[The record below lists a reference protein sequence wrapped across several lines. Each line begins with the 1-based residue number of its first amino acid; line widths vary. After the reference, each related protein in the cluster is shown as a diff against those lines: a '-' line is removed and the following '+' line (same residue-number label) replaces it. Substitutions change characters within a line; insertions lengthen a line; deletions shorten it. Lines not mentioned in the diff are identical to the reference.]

1 MARVTVEDCILKVPN
16 RFNLVM
22 YASQRAR
29 DISSG
34 AAETVDRD
42 NDKNPV
48 IALREIA
55 EDTLSFDELQESLIL
70 GLQKQQPS
78 DDLEEDLEVAEALS
92 RESIVLGAT
101 PVDGGVADRQA
112 ANTAVADAGMADGG
126 IAAAGIPDAEIAGGG
141 GTEAGDTEAGDT
153 DTGDA
158 DLGDAGTTQDVAA
171 GEAVA
176 DTGVLLGAEVRNPE
190 EKEEPEG

>member
-1 MARVTVEDCILKVPN
+1 MARVTVEDCIIKVPN

-34 AAETVDRD
+34 AAETLDRD

-78 DDLEEDLEVAEALS
+78 DDLEEDLEVAEALT

-112 ANTAVADAGMADGG
+112 ANDAFADSGKPDPVDETDAAAAAEADA
-126 IAAAGIPDAEIAGGG
+126 
-141 GTEAGDTEAGDT
+141 
-153 DTGDA
+153 
-158 DLGDAGTTQDVAA
+158 
-171 GEAVA
+171 
-176 DTGVLLGAEVRNPE
+176 GVLLGREAEEP
-190 EKEEPEG
+190 EEPEG

>member
-34 AAETVDRD
+34 AEETLDRD

-55 EDTLSFDELQESLIL
+55 GDTLSFDQLRESLIL

-78 DDLEEDLEVAEALS
+78 DDLEEDLEVAEALT

-101 PVDGGVADRQA
+101 LVDGSVPLQQA
-112 ANTAVADAGMADGG
+112 ANAAVAEAA
-126 IAAAGIPDAEIAGGG
+126 IAEAAAADHSIPNS
-141 GTEAGDTEAGDT
+141 
-153 DTGDA
+153 
-158 DLGDAGTTQDVAA
+158 GDAGAVLEVSADTAA
-171 GEAVA
+171 EA
-176 DTGVLLGAEVRNPE
+176 DTGILLGGEGAEP
-190 EKEEPEG
+190 EEPEGPEEPEVPEEPAEMDEPEG

>member
-42 NDKNPV
+42 NDKDPV

-55 EDTLSFDELQESLIL
+55 EDTLSFEQLQESLIL

-78 DDLEEDLEVAEALS
+78 DDLEEDMEVAEALT

-101 PVDGGVADRQA
+101 PVDGGIADRQA
-112 ANTAVADAGMADGG
+112 ENTTAADAETAGVMQDMAAS
-126 IAAAGIPDAEIAGGG
+126 AAAE
-141 GTEAGDTEAGDT
+141 
-153 DTGDA
+153 
-158 DLGDAGTTQDVAA
+158 
-171 GEAVA
+171 A
-176 DTGVLLGAEVRNPE
+176 DTGVLLGSDAET
-190 EKEEPEG
+190 PEG

>member
-34 AAETVDRD
+34 AAETLDRD

-55 EDTLSFDELQESLIL
+55 EETLSFDELQESLIL

-78 DDLEEDLEVAEALS
+78 DDLEEDLEVAEALT

-101 PVDGGVADRQA
+101 PVDGGVADQQA
-112 ANTAVADAGMADGG
+112 ENAAVADVEVADAGDSGA
-126 IAAAGIPDAEIAGGG
+126 I
-141 GTEAGDTEAGDT
+141 
-153 DTGDA
+153 
-158 DLGDAGTTQDVAA
+158 QDVAA
-171 GEAVA
+171 GEAAEA
-176 DTGVLLGAEVRNPE
+176 DTGILLGGEALKPE
-190 EKEEPEG
+190 ETEKPEG

>member
-34 AAETVDRD
+34 AAETLDRD

-78 DDLEEDLEVAEALS
+78 DDLEEDLEVAEALT

-101 PVDGGVADRQA
+101 PVDGGVADQQA
-112 ANTAVADAGMADGG
+112 ANAAVADVEVADAGDTGAIQD
-126 IAAAGIPDAEIAGGG
+126 AAAGAVAE
-141 GTEAGDTEAGDT
+141 
-153 DTGDA
+153 
-158 DLGDAGTTQDVAA
+158 
-171 GEAVA
+171 A
-176 DTGVLLGAEVRNPE
+176 DTGVLLGGEELKPE
-190 EKEEPEG
+190 EPEEPEG

>member
-34 AAETVDRD
+34 AEETLDRD

-55 EDTLSFDELQESLIL
+55 EETLSFDELRESLIL

-78 DDLEEDLEVAEALS
+78 DDLEEDLEVTEALT

-112 ANTAVADAGMADGG
+112 ANAAFADAEEAAP
-126 IAAAGIPDAEIAGGG
+126 IQEVAVEAAAE
-141 GTEAGDTEAGDT
+141 
-153 DTGDA
+153 
-158 DLGDAGTTQDVAA
+158 
-171 GEAVA
+171 A
-176 DTGVLLGAEVRNPE
+176 DTVFPLVSEGSEAEVP
-190 EKEEPEG
+190 EEPEG

>member
-34 AAETVDRD
+34 AEETLDRD

-55 EDTLSFDELQESLIL
+55 EDTLSFDQLRESLIL

-78 DDLEEDLEVAEALS
+78 DDLEEDLEVAEALT

-101 PVDGGVADRQA
+101 PVDGGVADQQA
-112 ANTAVADAGMADGG
+112 ANAAVAESAVAETSIAEAAVADSA
-126 IAAAGIPDAEIAGGG
+126 
-141 GTEAGDTEAGDT
+141 
-153 DTGDA
+153 
-158 DLGDAGTTQDVAA
+158 LGDAGEAGTMEEVAVGA
-171 GEAVA
+171 AAEA
-176 DTGVLLGAEVRNPE
+176 DTGVLLGSEGSEPE
-190 EKEEPEG
+190 EPEEPEG

>member
-1 MARVTVEDCILKVPN
+1 MARVTVEDCIIKVPN

-34 AAETVDRD
+34 AAETLDRD

-55 EDTLSFDELQESLIL
+55 EDTLSFDELRESLIL

-78 DDLEEDLEVAEALS
+78 DDLEEDLEVTEALT

-112 ANTAVADAGMADGG
+112 ANDAFAQSGAPAPADETDAPATAEADA
-126 IAAAGIPDAEIAGGG
+126 
-141 GTEAGDTEAGDT
+141 
-153 DTGDA
+153 
-158 DLGDAGTTQDVAA
+158 
-171 GEAVA
+171 
-176 DTGVLLGAEVRNPE
+176 GVLLGREA
-190 EKEEPEG
+190 EEPGG

>member
-34 AAETVDRD
+34 AAETLERD

-55 EDTLSFDELQESLIL
+55 EDTLSFDALQESLIL

-78 DDLEEDLEVAEALS
+78 DDLEEDLEVAEALT

-101 PVDGGVADRQA
+101 PVDGGVADQQA
-112 ANTAVADAGMADGG
+112 EHAAVADVDVADAGDSGA
-126 IAAAGIPDAEIAGGG
+126 I
-141 GTEAGDTEAGDT
+141 
-153 DTGDA
+153 
-158 DLGDAGTTQDVAA
+158 QDVAA
-171 GEAVA
+171 GEAAEA
-176 DTGVLLGAEVRNPE
+176 DTGILLGGEALKPE
-190 EKEEPEG
+190 ETEKPEG

>member
-34 AAETVDRD
+34 ASETVSRD

-55 EDTLSFDELQESLIL
+55 EDTVPLDGLQESLIL
-70 GLQKQQPS
+70 GLQKQQPG
-78 DDLEEDLEVAEALS
+78 DDLEEDLEVTEALS
-92 RESIVLGAT
+92 QESIVLGAT
-101 PVDGGVADRQA
+101 PVDGGVADQQA
-112 ANTAVADAGMADGG
+112 ANSEASEGDSFGADLG
-126 IAAAGIPDAEIAGGG
+126 
-141 GTEAGDTEAGDT
+141 
-153 DTGDA
+153 A
-158 DLGDAGTTQDVAA
+158 DLGDDGDDL
-171 GEAVA
+171 A
-176 DTGVLLGAEVRNPE
+176 DDEVDPGALMGGAEEKPE
-190 EKEEPEG
+190 D

>member
-34 AAETVDRD
+34 AAETLERD

-55 EDTLSFDELQESLIL
+55 EDTLSFDALQESLIL

-78 DDLEEDLEVAEALS
+78 DDLEEDLEVAEALT

-101 PVDGGVADRQA
+101 PVDGGVADQQA
-112 ANTAVADAGMADGG
+112 ENAAVADVDVADAGDSGA
-126 IAAAGIPDAEIAGGG
+126 I
-141 GTEAGDTEAGDT
+141 
-153 DTGDA
+153 
-158 DLGDAGTTQDVAA
+158 QDVAA
-171 GEAVA
+171 GEAAEA
-176 DTGVLLGAEVRNPE
+176 DTGILLGGEALKPE
-190 EKEEPEG
+190 ETEKPEG

>member
-34 AAETVDRD
+34 AAETLDRD

-55 EDTLSFDELQESLIL
+55 EDTLSFDELRESLIL

-78 DDLEEDLEVAEALS
+78 DDLEEDLEVAEALT

-101 PVDGGVADRQA
+101 PVDGGVADQQA
-112 ANTAVADAGMADGG
+112 ANAAVADV
-126 IAAAGIPDAEIAGGG
+126 EI
-141 GTEAGDTEAGDT
+141 TEAGDAG
-153 DTGDA
+153 A
-158 DLGDAGTTQDVAA
+158 IQDVAG
-171 GEAVA
+171 GEAPEA
-176 DTGVLLGAEVRNPE
+176 DTGILLGGEEVKPE
-190 EKEEPEG
+190 EPEEPEG

>member
-34 AAETVDRD
+34 AAETLDRD

-55 EDTLSFDELQESLIL
+55 EDTLSFDALQESLIL

-78 DDLEEDLEVAEALS
+78 DDLEEDLEVAEALT

-101 PVDGGVADRQA
+101 PVDGGVADQQA
-112 ANTAVADAGMADGG
+112 ENAAVADVDVADAGDSGA
-126 IAAAGIPDAEIAGGG
+126 I
-141 GTEAGDTEAGDT
+141 
-153 DTGDA
+153 
-158 DLGDAGTTQDVAA
+158 QDVAA
-171 GEAVA
+171 GEAAEA
-176 DTGVLLGAEVRNPE
+176 DTGILLGGEALKPE
-190 EKEEPEG
+190 ETEKPEG

>member
-34 AAETVDRD
+34 AAETLERD

-78 DDLEEDLEVAEALS
+78 DDLEEDLEVAEALT

-101 PVDGGVADRQA
+101 PVDGGVADQQA
-112 ANTAVADAGMADGG
+112 EHAAVADVDVADAGDSGA
-126 IAAAGIPDAEIAGGG
+126 I
-141 GTEAGDTEAGDT
+141 
-153 DTGDA
+153 
-158 DLGDAGTTQDVAA
+158 QDVAT
-171 GEAVA
+171 GEAAEA
-176 DTGVLLGAEVRNPE
+176 DTGILLGGEALKPE
-190 EKEEPEG
+190 ETEKPEG

>member
-34 AAETVDRD
+34 AAETLDRD

-78 DDLEEDLEVAEALS
+78 DDLEEDLEVAEALT

-101 PVDGGVADRQA
+101 PVDGGVADQQA
-112 ANTAVADAGMADGG
+112 ANAAVADAAIAD
-126 IAAAGIPDAEIAGGG
+126 
-141 GTEAGDTEAGDT
+141 AGDTGAIQDT
-153 DTGDA
+153 
-158 DLGDAGTTQDVAA
+158 AA
-171 GEAVA
+171 EAVA
-176 DTGVLLGAEVRNPE
+176 EADTGILLGGEELKPE
-190 EKEEPEG
+190 APEEPEG

>member
-34 AAETVDRD
+34 AAETLDRD

-55 EDTLSFDELQESLIL
+55 EDTLSFDELRESLIL

-78 DDLEEDLEVAEALS
+78 DELEEDLEVAEALT

-101 PVDGGVADRQA
+101 PVDGGVADQQA
-112 ANTAVADAGMADGG
+112 ANAAVADV
-126 IAAAGIPDAEIAGGG
+126 EIA
-141 GTEAGDTEAGDT
+141 EAGDAG
-153 DTGDA
+153 A
-158 DLGDAGTTQDVAA
+158 IQDVAG
-171 GEAVA
+171 GEAPEA
-176 DTGVLLGAEVRNPE
+176 DTGILLGGEEVKPE
-190 EKEEPEG
+190 EPEEPEG

>member
-34 AAETVDRD
+34 AAETLDRD

-55 EDTLSFDELQESLIL
+55 EDTLSFDELRESLIL

-78 DDLEEDLEVAEALS
+78 DDLEEDLEVAEALT

-101 PVDGGVADRQA
+101 PVDGGVADQQA
-112 ANTAVADAGMADGG
+112 ANAAVANV
-126 IAAAGIPDAEIAGGG
+126 EIA
-141 GTEAGDTEAGDT
+141 EAGDAG
-153 DTGDA
+153 A
-158 DLGDAGTTQDVAA
+158 IQDAA
-171 GEAVA
+171 GAEAPEA
-176 DTGVLLGAEVRNPE
+176 DTGILLGGEEVKPE
-190 EKEEPEG
+190 EPEEPEG

>member
-34 AAETVDRD
+34 AAETLDRD

-78 DDLEEDLEVAEALS
+78 DDLEEDLEVAEALT

-101 PVDGGVADRQA
+101 PVDGGVADQQA
-112 ANTAVADAGMADGG
+112 ANAAVADAAIAD
-126 IAAAGIPDAEIAGGG
+126 
-141 GTEAGDTEAGDT
+141 AGDTGAIQ
-153 DTGDA
+153 DA
-158 DLGDAGTTQDVAA
+158 AV
-171 GEAVA
+171 GEAAEA
-176 DTGVLLGAEVRNPE
+176 DTGVLLGGEELKPE
-190 EKEEPEG
+190 EPEEPEG

>member
-34 AAETVDRD
+34 AEETLDRD

-55 EDTLSFDELQESLIL
+55 EDTLSFEQLQESLIL

-78 DDLEEDLEVAEALS
+78 DDLEDDLEVAEALT

-101 PVDGGVADRQA
+101 SVDGGLADQQA
-112 ANTAVADAGMADGG
+112 ANTAFAESVDAGAMQDISAG
-126 IAAAGIPDAEIAGGG
+126 AAVE
-141 GTEAGDTEAGDT
+141 
-153 DTGDA
+153 
-158 DLGDAGTTQDVAA
+158 
-171 GEAVA
+171 A
-176 DTGVLLGAEVRNPE
+176 DTGVLLGSEAREPEAPEAPE
-190 EKEEPEG
+190 EPETPENPEEPEG

>member
-34 AAETVDRD
+34 AEETLDRD

-55 EDTLSFDELQESLIL
+55 EDTLSFDQLRESLIL

-78 DDLEEDLEVAEALS
+78 DDLEEDLEVTEALT
-92 RESIVLGAT
+92 RDSIVLGAT

-112 ANTAVADAGMADGG
+112 ADTAVADVADTA
-126 IAAAGIPDAEIAGGG
+126 IAASSPDE
-141 GTEAGDTEAGDT
+141 
-153 DTGDA
+153 
-158 DLGDAGTTQDVAA
+158 A
-171 GEAVA
+171 GEAGAMEEIAAGAAAEA
-176 DTGVLLGAEVRNPE
+176 DTGVLLGSEGLEPKE
-190 EKEEPEG
+190 PEEPEG

>member
-34 AAETVDRD
+34 AAETLERD

-78 DDLEEDLEVAEALS
+78 DDLEEDLEVAEALT

-101 PVDGGVADRQA
+101 PVDGGVADQQA
-112 ANTAVADAGMADGG
+112 ENAAVADVDVADAGDSGA
-126 IAAAGIPDAEIAGGG
+126 I
-141 GTEAGDTEAGDT
+141 
-153 DTGDA
+153 
-158 DLGDAGTTQDVAA
+158 QDVAA
-171 GEAVA
+171 GEAAEA
-176 DTGVLLGAEVRNPE
+176 DTGILLGGEALKPE
-190 EKEEPEG
+190 ETEKPEG

>member
-34 AAETVDRD
+34 AAETLDRD

-55 EDTLSFDELQESLIL
+55 EETLSFDELQESLIL

-78 DDLEEDLEVAEALS
+78 DDLEEDLEVAEALT

-101 PVDGGVADRQA
+101 PVDGGVADQQA
-112 ANTAVADAGMADGG
+112 ENAAVADVDVADAGDSGA
-126 IAAAGIPDAEIAGGG
+126 I
-141 GTEAGDTEAGDT
+141 
-153 DTGDA
+153 
-158 DLGDAGTTQDVAA
+158 QDVAA
-171 GEAVA
+171 GEAAEA
-176 DTGVLLGAEVRNPE
+176 DTGILLGGEALKPE
-190 EKEEPEG
+190 ETEKPEG

>member
-55 EDTLSFDELQESLIL
+55 EDTLSFEELQEALIL

-78 DDLEEDLEVAEALS
+78 DDLEEDLEVAEALT

-101 PVDGGVADRQA
+101 SVDGGIADQQA
-112 ANTAVADAGMADGG
+112 ANTAVVDAEVAGTMQD
-126 IAAAGIPDAEIAGGG
+126 IAAGAAAE
-141 GTEAGDTEAGDT
+141 
-153 DTGDA
+153 
-158 DLGDAGTTQDVAA
+158 
-171 GEAVA
+171 A
-176 DTGVLLGAEVRNPE
+176 DTGVLLGSEAQAPE
-190 EKEEPEG
+190 APEAPVETVEPEAPEEPETPEG

>member
-1 MARVTVEDCILKVPN
+1 MARVTVEDCIVKVPN

-34 AAETVDRD
+34 SEETVERD

-55 EDTLSFDELQESLIL
+55 EDTLKLEELQESLIL
-70 GLQKQQPS
+70 GLQKQQPG

-92 RESIVLGAT
+92 QESIVLGAT
-101 PVDGGVADRQA
+101 PVDGGAADQQS
-112 ANTAVADAGMADGG
+112 ANTDAADKGEVQEASAAAETADA
-126 IAAAGIPDAEIAGGG
+126 P
-141 GTEAGDTEAGDT
+141 
-153 DTGDA
+153 
-158 DLGDAGTTQDVAA
+158 AA
-171 GEAVA
+171 GETDAPA
-176 DTGVLLGAEVRNPE
+176 DDGAGDA
-190 EKEEPEG
+190 EKPEG

>member
-1 MARVTVEDCILKVPN
+1 MARVTVEDCIIKVPN

-34 AAETVDRD
+34 AAETLDRD

-78 DDLEEDLEVAEALS
+78 DDLEEDLEVAEALT

-112 ANTAVADAGMADGG
+112 ANDAFAASGKPGPADEAGAAAAAEADA
-126 IAAAGIPDAEIAGGG
+126 
-141 GTEAGDTEAGDT
+141 
-153 DTGDA
+153 
-158 DLGDAGTTQDVAA
+158 
-171 GEAVA
+171 
-176 DTGVLLGAEVRNPE
+176 GVLLGRGA
-190 EKEEPEG
+190 EEPGG

>member
-34 AAETVDRD
+34 AEETLDRD

-55 EDTLSFDELQESLIL
+55 EDTLSFDQLRESLIL

-78 DDLEEDLEVAEALS
+78 DDLEEDLEVAEALT

-101 PVDGGVADRQA
+101 PVDGGVADQQA
-112 ANTAVADAGMADGG
+112 ANAAIAESAVAETSIAEAAVADSA
-126 IAAAGIPDAEIAGGG
+126 
-141 GTEAGDTEAGDT
+141 
-153 DTGDA
+153 
-158 DLGDAGTTQDVAA
+158 LGDAGEAGTMEEVAVGA
-171 GEAVA
+171 AAEA
-176 DTGVLLGAEVRNPE
+176 DTGVLLGSEGSEPE
-190 EKEEPEG
+190 EPEEPEG

>member
-34 AAETVDRD
+34 AEETLDRD

-55 EDTLSFDELQESLIL
+55 EDTLSFDQLREALIL

-78 DDLEEDLEVAEALS
+78 DDLEEDLEVAEALT

-101 PVDGGVADRQA
+101 PVDGGVADQQA
-112 ANTAVADAGMADGG
+112 VNAAAADAATSDADIAVADPA
-126 IAAAGIPDAEIAGGG
+126 IAESAP
-141 GTEAGDTEAGDT
+141 
-153 DTGDA
+153 
-158 DLGDAGTTQDVAA
+158 GDAGDAGAMEEVADGA
-171 GEAVA
+171 AEEA
-176 DTGVLLGAEVRNPE
+176 DTGILLGGEGLEPE
-190 EKEEPEG
+190 TPVEPEG

>member
-34 AAETVDRD
+34 AAETLDRD

-78 DDLEEDLEVAEALS
+78 DDLEEDLEVAEALT

-101 PVDGGVADRQA
+101 PVDGGVADQQA
-112 ANTAVADAGMADGG
+112 ENAAVADVDVADAGDSGA
-126 IAAAGIPDAEIAGGG
+126 I
-141 GTEAGDTEAGDT
+141 
-153 DTGDA
+153 
-158 DLGDAGTTQDVAA
+158 QDVAA
-171 GEAVA
+171 GEAA
-176 DTGVLLGAEVRNPE
+176 EANTGILLGGEALKPE
-190 EKEEPEG
+190 ETEKPEG

>member
-34 AAETVDRD
+34 AAETLDRD

-78 DDLEEDLEVAEALS
+78 DDLEEDLEVAEALT

-101 PVDGGVADRQA
+101 PVDGGVADQQA
-112 ANTAVADAGMADGG
+112 ENAAVADVDVADAGDSGA
-126 IAAAGIPDAEIAGGG
+126 I
-141 GTEAGDTEAGDT
+141 
-153 DTGDA
+153 
-158 DLGDAGTTQDVAA
+158 QDVAA
-171 GEAVA
+171 GEAAEA
-176 DTGVLLGAEVRNPE
+176 DTGILLGGEALKPE
-190 EKEEPEG
+190 ETEKPEG

>member
-34 AAETVDRD
+34 AEETLDRD

-55 EDTLSFDELQESLIL
+55 EDTLSFDELRESLIL

-78 DDLEEDLEVAEALS
+78 DDLEEDLEVAEALT

-101 PVDGGVADRQA
+101 PVDGGVADQQA
-112 ANTAVADAGMADGG
+112 ANAAVVESTVAESAVAETS
-126 IAAAGIPDAEIAGGG
+126 IS
-141 GTEAGDTEAGDT
+141 EAG
-153 DTGDA
+153 
-158 DLGDAGTTQDVAA
+158 VAASAPGGA
-171 GEAVA
+171 GEAGTMEEVAVGAAAEA
-176 DTGVLLGAEVRNPE
+176 DTGVLLGSEGLEPE
-190 EKEEPEG
+190 KPEEPEG

>member
-1 MARVTVEDCILKVPN
+1 MARVTVEDCIIKVPN

-34 AAETVDRD
+34 AAETLDRD

-55 EDTLSFDELQESLIL
+55 EDTLSFDELRESLIL

-78 DDLEEDLEVAEALS
+78 DDLEEDLEVAEALT

-112 ANTAVADAGMADGG
+112 ANDAFAESAKAGPVDETD
-126 IAAAGIPDAEIAGGG
+126 AAAAAETDA
-141 GTEAGDTEAGDT
+141 
-153 DTGDA
+153 
-158 DLGDAGTTQDVAA
+158 
-171 GEAVA
+171 
-176 DTGVLLGAEVRNPE
+176 GVLLGREA
-190 EKEEPEG
+190 EEPGA